1 MFVLSLLVLFYRCL
15 CIGWYES
22 VSVVCENVQT
32 SYLIRPLLY
41 VLRRTCLF
49 PYRLFQ
55 MLNLLD
61 YLHYIL
67 SWYHNLNL
75 WIGDGSIIF
84 VLYVFEFLISLV
96 DGLIASISDLSASI
110 WINIV
115 AFIDITYILSDE
127 VVGVSSFA

>member
-1 MFVLSLLVLFYRCL
+1 MFVLSLLVLFYMCL
-15 CIGWYES
+15 YIGWYES
-22 VSVVCENVQT
+22 VLVVYENVQT
-32 SYLIRPLLY
+32 SYLIRPLPC
-41 VLRRTCLF
+41 VLVWTCLF

-55 MLNLLD
+55 MLNLLN

-67 SWYHNLNL
+67 PWYHNLNL
-75 WIGDGSIIF
+75 WDGDGSIIF
-84 VLYVFEFLISLV
+84 VLYVFELLIALV